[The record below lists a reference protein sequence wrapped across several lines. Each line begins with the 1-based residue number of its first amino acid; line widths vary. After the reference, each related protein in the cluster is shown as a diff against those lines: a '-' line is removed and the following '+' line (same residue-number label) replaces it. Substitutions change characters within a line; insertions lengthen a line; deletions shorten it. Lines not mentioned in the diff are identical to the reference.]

1 MRFVRG
7 RAEARWLPSRH
18 NFALFRL
25 AAYLRLRNA
34 QPELRDALLFIDRH
48 QSAAETWIVGV
59 WLVATIACYLA
70 VTLFAS
76 WPLPLAL
83 LTAFAL
89 VWATIQVPM
98 LMIAGVTS
106 LVMRK
111 ENHLTVNSFLNMLL
125 YTCAAAYFA
134 TWTTWV
140 RFAAWQFLA
149 MLVINAMAAVIVF
162 LLRDSIARLEASVS
176 AQ

>member
-1 MRFVRG
+1 VRG

-25 AAYLRLRNA
+25 AAFVRLRKA
-34 QPELRDALLFIDRH
+34 KPEPRDAILFIDRH
-48 QSAAETWIVGV
+48 QSGSETWIVGV
-59 WLVATIACYLA
+59 WLVATIACYVA
-70 VTLFAS
+70 VTLFGS

-89 VWATIQVPM
+89 VWTTIQVPM
-98 LMIAGVTS
+98 LIIAGVTT
-106 LVMRK
+106 LVMRM

-149 MLVINAMAAVIVF
+149 MLVLNAMAAVLVF
-162 LLRDSIARLEASVS
+162 LLRDPIARLEAAVS
-176 AQ
+176 GP